1 MKSSKGKN
9 AFLMTELA
17 ISVAILAIVF
27 TAVCQLFYSANDE
40 HRSTR
45 QKIVM
50 RYEADHQMDLLRL
63 KAANGDALPIQDFDV
78 EPGLRAAQGIEG
90 LRCSVS
96 VKEVEAGTSS
106 IDHQPSTINRSLRH
120 VSVVVEHD
128 GKSGKPF
135 KLESLIRVR
144 RPK

>member
-1 MKSSKGKN
+1 MKRTKRAK

-40 HRSTR
+40 HRMAR
-45 QKIVM
+45 QKIIM
-50 RYEADHQMDLLRL
+50 RYEADHQLDIMRL
-63 KAANGDALPIQDFDV
+63 KAAKGDALVVQDFEV
-78 EPGLRAAQGIEG
+78 EPGLRASQGIEG

-96 VKEVEAGTSS
+96 VKESKTGTFLRYVS
-106 IDHQPSTINRSLRH
+106 I
-120 VSVVVEHD
+120 VVEHD